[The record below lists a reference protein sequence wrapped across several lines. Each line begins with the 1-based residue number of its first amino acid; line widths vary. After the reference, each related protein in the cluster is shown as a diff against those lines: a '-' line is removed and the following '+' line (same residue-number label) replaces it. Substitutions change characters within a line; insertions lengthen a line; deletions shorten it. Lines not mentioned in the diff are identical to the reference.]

1 MVMNSLVINFMVH
14 LISLRRKKE
23 VKAATPSPNVQKEFN
38 GQEKRDQECASESTE
53 SEVATSCGGGGGD
66 DEECSVCL
74 SGLEEGD
81 ETRTLPCFHVFH
93 KVCVGRWLDL
103 FGKTCPLCRFSV
115 ENDEESDKK
124 TSELTEEMVIWFS
137 SFHTSGF

>member
-14 LISLRRKKE
+14 LISPIRKKE
-23 VKAATPSPNVQKEFN
+23 VKAATPSPNAEKEFN
-38 GQEKRDQECASESTE
+38 GQEKIDQECASESTE
-53 SEVATSCGGGGGD
+53 SQVATSCGGGD

-74 SGLEEGD
+74 SGLKEGD

-93 KVCVGRWLDL
+93 EVCVGRWLDL

-115 ENDEESDKK
+115 EKDEESDKK

-137 SFHTSGF
+137 SFHASGF